1 MPTVKAYC
9 ETYVKK
15 VLPAIKAYIACTLV
29 RKHGYSQLKVAK
41 ILGMKQPAVNY
52 IVTGRRP
59 IHCIVVLEKTPELKK
74 ILDDY
79 IEDLKKG
86 FPFDPCVICKRITSN
101 EAVYKTVLQVASEI

>member
-52 IVTGRRP
+52 IVTGRRS

-74 ILDDY
+74 ILNDY

-86 FPFDPCVICKRITSN
+86 VPFDPCVICKRITSN

>member
-9 ETYVKK
+9 ETYVRKI
-15 VLPAIKAYIACTLV
+15 LPAIKAYIACTLV

-59 IHCIVVLEKTPELKK
+59 YTLHCSIRENPGVE
-74 ILDDY
+74 
-79 IEDLKKG
+79 EDIG
-86 FPFDPCVICKRITSN
+86 
-101 EAVYKTVLQVASEI
+101 

>member
-1 MPTVKAYC
+1 MHTVKAYC

-86 FPFDPCVICKRITSN
+86 FPFDPCVICMRIRSN
-101 EAVYKTVLQVASEI
+101 EAVYKTVLRAASEI